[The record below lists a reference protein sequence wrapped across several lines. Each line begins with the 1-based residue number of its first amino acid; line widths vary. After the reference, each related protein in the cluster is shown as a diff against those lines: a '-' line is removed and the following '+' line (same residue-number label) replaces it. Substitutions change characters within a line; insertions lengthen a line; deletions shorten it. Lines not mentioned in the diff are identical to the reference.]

1 LIPLLTEQA
10 KHAAK
15 EKVTRVIMATLKV
28 SLQDPGFFQH
38 NPILNTVFS
47 QNLLLIAPE
56 VNVPSMIAAKLLTLV
71 TSLSTR
77 KWSDDDVIED
87 IGLLKSELKDR
98 LEGLT

>member
-1 LIPLLTEQA
+1 MINSA
-10 KHAAK
+10 S
-15 EKVTRVIMATLKV
+15 I
-28 SLQDPGFFQH
+28 
-38 NPILNTVFS
+38 